1 MKIILI
7 QTFILLFFLSCGKD
21 SEQSNKIVQPE
32 VNVEKSK
39 PGECQYN
46 EKTYKIGE
54 RFPSIDQCN
63 TCECSQDSTIGCTTK
78 SCN

>member
-1 MKIILI
+1 MKFTLI
-7 QTFILLFFLSCGKD
+7 HTIVLLFLFSCGKD
-21 SEQSNKIVQPE
+21 SEKSNTIVQPE
-32 VNVEKSK
+32 VNIEKNT

-63 TCECSQDSTIGCTTK
+63 TCECSKDSTISCTTK
-78 SCN
+78 SCK